1 MMIKEENFR
10 KLYHKYIVIKADE
23 FAHQVGQSIQLDIAA
38 ESNPDKDIEEVFKSI
53 RIPENVNAI
62 LAIPYIDHEAGISFL
77 SMAMAV
83 LDGENVEIIK
93 RESFG
98 SLSLIR
104 KNDIRDMEFEYLENL
119 NANKDFDPEHYEEC
133 SRMLDTYSRDEAI
146 EALRSITDIDHLRN
160 EDYPDDI
167 LVHFIKEDL
176 QAEGMWVRYESITP
190 EGMIEGKLL
199 NTPFQDFGV
208 KAGDDVKVF
217 PYKSEDMDELI
228 IICDL
233 NK

>member
-1 MMIKEENFR
+1 MLIKEENFR
-10 KLYHKYIVIKADE
+10 KLYHKMIVIKADE

-38 ESNPDKDIEEVFKSI
+38 ESNPDKDIEEVLKSI
-53 RIPENVNAI
+53 RIPEKVNAI
-62 LAIPYIDHEAGISFL
+62 LAIPYIDHEAGISFMSL
-77 SMAMAV
+77 AMAV

-119 NANKDFDPEHYEEC
+119 NANKDFDPGHYEEY
-133 SRMLDTYSRDEAI
+133 SHMLDTYSRDEAI

-217 PYKSEDMDELI
+217 PYKPEDMDELI

>member
-1 MMIKEENFR
+1 MHVKEENFR
-10 KLYHKYIVIKADE
+10 KLYHKMIVIKADE

-38 ESNPDKDIEEVFKSI
+38 ESNPDKDIEEVLKSI
-53 RIPENVNAI
+53 KIDEKVNAI
-62 LAIPYIDHEAGISFL
+62 LAIPYIDHEAGISFMSL
-77 SMAMAV
+77 AMAV

-104 KNDIRDMEFEYLENL
+104 KNDIREMEFEYLENL
-119 NANKDFDPEHYEEC
+119 NANKDFDPEHYEEY
-133 SRMLDTYSRDEAI
+133 SHMLDTYSRDEAI

-160 EDYPDDI
+160 EDYSDDI

-190 EGMIEGKLL
+190 EGMIEGKLM
-199 NTPFQDFGV
+199 NTPF
-208 KAGDDVKVF
+208 
-217 PYKSEDMDELI
+217 
-228 IICDL
+228 
-233 NK
+233 

>member
-1 MMIKEENFR
+1 M
-10 KLYHKYIVIKADE
+10 
-23 FAHQVGQSIQLDIAA
+23 
-38 ESNPDKDIEEVFKSI
+38 
-53 RIPENVNAI
+53 
-62 LAIPYIDHEAGISFL
+62 
-77 SMAMAV
+77 
-83 LDGENVEIIK
+83 
-93 RESFG
+93 
-98 SLSLIR
+98 
-104 KNDIRDMEFEYLENL
+104 
-119 NANKDFDPEHYEEC
+119 
-133 SRMLDTYSRDEAI
+133 TDEAI

-190 EGMIEGKLL
+190 EGMIEGKLM

-208 KAGDDVKVF
+208 KAGDDVNVF
-217 PYKSEDMDELI
+217 HYKSNDMDELI